1 MDPLGLRR
9 KEGEG
14 KEKEED
20 VRLHMAV
27 AAVGNG
33 SGCIPRATIKAW
45 AATFD
50 GSDGAAYDVK
60 LYE

>member
-9 KEGEG
+9 KEGEW

-20 VRLHMAV
+20 VRSQLIV
-27 AAVGNG
+27 SSGNG